1 MHSSPSQIALFGT
14 SADPP
19 SVGHRSILQGL
30 SQHYDRCLVWVAN
43 NPFKQHQATLAQR
56 EAMME
61 LVIRDINAPNI
72 ELHPE
77 LAHSRSLI
85 TVQRARS
92 RWPDAS
98 FTLVVGADLV
108 PQLPT
113 WYQSAQLL
121 QQVTLLIVPRHGVSL
136 QPQHFE
142 PLQALAA
149 RWAIAPMG
157 EEIPPV
163 SSTDYR
169 TKGEHSVIIPTVAE
183 YIHRERLYA
192 WDPVSHSTP

>member
-1 MHSSPSQIALFGT
+1 MNPHPPQIALFGT

-19 SVGHRSILQGL
+19 SIGHRSILEWL
-30 SQHYDRCLVWVAN
+30 SQHYDRCIVWVAN
-43 NPFKQHQATLAQR
+43 NPFKQHQATLGQR
-56 EAMME
+56 EAMMQ
-61 LVIRDINAPNI
+61 LVIRDIPANNI

-85 TVQRARS
+85 TVERARS
-92 RWPDAS
+92 RWPHAN
-98 FTLVVGADLV
+98 FTLAIGADLV
-108 PQLPT
+108 PQLPS

-121 QQVTLLIVPRHGVSL
+121 QQVTLLIMPRHGAPL
-136 QPQHFE
+136 LPQHFE
-142 PLQALAA
+142 RLQALCAH
-149 RWAIAPMG
+149 WAIAPIG
-157 EEIPPV
+157 EDIPPV

-169 TKGEHSVIIPTVAE
+169 IRGKHSVIIPTVAE